1 MSLRAI
7 ALGYVHSFHM
17 TSMNLSDFLDNA
29 LFYDVCF
36 FPGCLILRPLYEC
49 WDLRCILLAPFESLF
64 STCVIQQ
71 QLSVIFEFTKYILV
85 TTDLHSEISR
95 VMLKDTKWM
104 VSCEDNAEGLI
115 RFLYISIKVFEN

>member
-1 MSLRAI
+1 ML
-7 ALGYVHSFHM
+7 YFMMFV
-17 TSMNLSDFLDNA
+17 
-29 LFYDVCF
+29 

-49 WDLRCILLAPFESLF
+49 WDLKCILLAPFESLF

-71 QLSVIFEFTKYILV
+71 QLSVIFEFTTYILV

-95 VMLKDTKWM
+95 VMLKDTMWM